1 MDCRTVGNIALI
13 LMLILMNKILFEPSY
28 DILLIVQNV
37 HLFPTQEIK
46 HSLLQRRF
54 GGSDAR
60 VLTPS
65 RVTNMLDKLGD

>member
-1 MDCRTVGNIALI
+1 MDCRTVGNISLI

-28 DILLIVQNV
+28 DILLIVQ
-37 HLFPTQEIK
+37 TQEIK